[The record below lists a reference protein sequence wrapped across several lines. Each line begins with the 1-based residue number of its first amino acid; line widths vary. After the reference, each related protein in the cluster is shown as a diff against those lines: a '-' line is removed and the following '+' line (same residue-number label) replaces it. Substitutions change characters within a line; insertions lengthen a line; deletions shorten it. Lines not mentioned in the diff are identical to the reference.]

1 MNISAMHREPLR
13 SRQPLSLQAMR
24 QLMPATDQE
33 GYHKLKRDAL
43 VQCSPLLS
51 PFISSIFPSSRNWE
65 IFSLMKLLNAVG
77 LRFGL
82 LESFFALPLFFF
94 PAGPAPFPVKALSGS
109 LPLRKYSS
117 NEEKMWLQA
126 PCSSPAMNRKS
137 FCLSSTPDTAFSA
150 I

>member
-1 MNISAMHREPLR
+1 MEISANAPRTVDIPLT
-13 SRQPLSLQAMR
+13 LKLQAMR
-24 QLMPATDQE
+24 QLMPATGQD
-33 GYHKLKRDAL
+33 GNDMLVRDAL

-94 PAGPAPFPVKALSGS
+94 PAAPAPFPVKALSGS

-117 NEEKMWLQA
+117 NEEKM
-126 PCSSPAMNRKS
+126 
-137 FCLSSTPDTAFSA
+137 
-150 I
+150 